1 MISLKPDA
9 KITIVMPHQNKA
21 LAMAMA
27 LATPV
32 QLEQLKEGK
41 DLKSIVDFLLQ
52 SKTNTTKSDH
62 VLLDILKNNTV
73 FKQFGNLPNELK
85 NVLTTL
91 KNISDIAPKLA
102 KLEASLKSIE
112 HLNPTTLKEHISNS
126 GVFMESKIA
135 SVSTPLQTVRET
147 LQTIQKALTQTNHNE
162 AKHLANNLAE
172 FLEHP
177 VLEKANSDPAC
188 ARILIKTIQTL
199 TTALERILPKIDPLT
214 PHEIKNTDTVHTE
227 LKKLTP
233 FTKPEHLLIP
243 NLLEEH
249 LSHDVKSQLM
259 QLDHELKTLPTPVS
273 KEITDKINQLIT
285 AIDYHQLLSHLDG
298 SNTLYFPF
306 TWDQLEEGSLSFKKR
321 ESKKFYCE
329 INLQLKEYGK
339 IDLMMALYE
348 GNQLEIQA
356 HTEKMEFKHLI
367 QEHLAT
373 LRTLLTHAGITPRSI
388 RVYDAKESI
397 TPSKNAYSHD
407 NSDFQSGF
415 EVKV

>member
-1 MISLKPDA
+1 MISLKTDA

-41 DLKSIVDFLLQ
+41 DLKSIVNFLLQ

-85 NVLTTL
+85 NVITIL
-91 KNISDIAPKLA
+91 KNIPDMTPKLA

-112 HLNPTTLKEHISNS
+112 ELSPTALKKQINNS
-126 GVFMESKIA
+126 GIFMESKIA
-135 SVSTPLQTVRET
+135 SVSTPLQIVRET
-147 LQTIQKALTQTNHNE
+147 LQTIQKALAQTNHNE
-162 AKHLANNLAE
+162 AKDLATNLTE
-172 FLEHP
+172 LLEHP
-177 VLEKANSDPAC
+177 VFEKANSDPAC
-188 ARILIKTIQTL
+188 ARVLIKTIQTL
-199 TTALERILPKIDPLT
+199 TTALERILPRIDPIT
-214 PHEIKNTDTVHTE
+214 PHEIKNTDTIHAE

-249 LSHDVKSQLM
+249 LNHDVKSQLM
-259 QLDHELKTLPTPVS
+259 QLDHELKTLPSTVS
-273 KEITDKINQLIT
+273 KEITDKIDQLIT

-306 TWDQLEEGSLSFKKR
+306 AWEQLEEGSLSFKKR

-356 HTEKMEFKHLI
+356 HTEKTELKHLI
-367 QEHLAT
+367 QEHLGT
-373 LRTLLTHAGITPRSI
+373 LRTLLTQAGVTPRSI
-388 RVYDAKESI
+388 RIYDAKESS
-397 TPSKNAYSHD
+397 TPSKTAYSND
-407 NSDFQSGF
+407 DSDFQSGF